1 MEIQSN
7 TIYSDHTIQLLL
19 QIANLHN
26 ISPSINEYVTNLKKV
41 MTKLNIPL
49 FNISCLS
56 NIEGTDHLLIFPD
69 WNRIKIWVPEIELE
83 DKTPQCISLNI
94 KKLIAN
100 RSLFKRSI
108 LFSLLRGYTII
119 SDNLD
124 IDKTIGHNIAT
135 YSLNQILHDFSMANK
150 ELSQILTPEIQN
162 KIVSSSAFGGVLSFP
177 LFAGKDVIGSFDIVF
192 PKSHLT
198 IDEDEFATLELVTK
212 LIAGG
217 LRQYRYQNK
226 IILSETK
233 YNLLI
238 NAIPMAIF
246 VINNDYTII
255 ETNDTFKSWFGIE
268 HPLNKKCYEFICLQ
282 NNPCEDCAAKRAIAT
297 SSPITREQNI
307 PYFGQSRFFKYTAS
321 PISAPSGNIS
331 AVVNIL
337 EDITTRIIAERKIEK
352 FSLALA
358 EEVDKQTKELKEK
371 QKKLELITDTLYSLK
386 QANTINESIR
396 YITQSLNKL
405 GAKYCVVTL
414 LSSDVNTLQIVE
426 VYPDDFQRL
435 LKKVAQD
442 NILNIKL
449 DFDEYTNIPF
459 FSVIKTEKD
468 IVIETI
474 DEIQFLIE
482 TTFPEIDINNKNLFL
497 SYIKDEIIAIYPIGS
512 KHKIEGSIAIAIDKA
527 SNEENK
533 DFIQLLL
540 NAAAVEINRKR
551 NQEELVK
558 SELKYRNLVENT
570 QDIILLC
577 TAEGEIVYG
586 NSVFYKLLDYPESHK
601 PSFFDFV
608 DENEK
613 HLLQTIMK
621 HSLNT
626 GTNPQPFEIQ
636 LYNRNG
642 KYTWYELAMSLVPLD
657 HTIGIQIVARDIER
671 KKRMEAH
678 IQNLTEFQEKILQN
692 EMIGIITTDLN
703 GIITSWNKGA
713 STILG
718 FQPFEI
724 LNTPL
729 NKLIYSEDNNQILP
743 KSFTMN
749 SIINQPYAEITML
762 KKNGNIL
769 TTLCMPSLLHDD
781 HNIPFAHL
789 YFFID
794 ITEKKLLE
802 VESLELNQRL
812 HHAQIVTIV
821 SLAKLAEYRNKE
833 TGMHLERIMH
843 YVEILAHELSQ
854 HPDYKDYIT
863 QEYIRDIVNSC
874 LLHDI
879 GKVAVPDHILL
890 KPGKLTEYEFEIMKQ
905 HTVIGAE
912 TIAEAERKVSGR
924 SYLNLGKE
932 IACYHHER
940 WDGSGYPKGL
950 KGHDIPLS
958 ARIVAVADVYDA
970 LVSQRP
976 YKRAFPHEKAVKI
989 ISDKAG
995 IHFDPVVVIAFLK
1008 HHDRFL
1014 EIKETLL

>member
-1 MEIQSN
+1 MEIQTN
-7 TIYSDHTIQLLL
+7 TKYSDHTIQLLL
-19 QIANLHN
+19 QIANLHST
-26 ISPSINEYVTNLKKV
+26 SPSINEYIFNLKKIIA
-41 MTKLNIPL
+41 KLNIPL

-69 WNRIKIWVPEIELE
+69 WKSIQFWVPGIELN
-83 DKTPQCISLNI
+83 DNVPPFTLLNI

-100 RSLFKRSI
+100 RSLFRKSI

-119 SDNLD
+119 SD
-124 IDKTIGHNIAT
+124 TINISTSQIHNIVT
-135 YSLNQILHDFSMANK
+135 YSLNQIIRDFSIANK
-150 ELSQILTPEIQN
+150 ELAQIFTPENQYTI
-162 KIVSSSAFGGVLSFP
+162 ISSPAFGGVLSFP
-177 LFAGKDVIGSFDIVF
+177 LFAEKDVIGSFDIVY

-198 IDEDEFATLELVTK
+198 IDANEFATLELITK
-212 LIAGG
+212 LIADG

-226 IILSETK
+226 IFLSETK
-233 YNLLI
+233 YNSLI
-238 NAIPMAIF
+238 NAIPMAMF

-255 ETNDTFKSWFGIE
+255 ETNDTFKSWFGVQ
-268 HPLNKKCYEFICLQ
+268 HPLNKKCYEIIYLQ
-282 NNPCEDCAAKRAIAT
+282 NNPCEDCAAKRAITAA
-297 SSPITREQNI
+297 SPIIREHNI

-321 PISAPSGNIS
+321 PINAPSGNIS

-358 EEVDKQTKELKEK
+358 DEVDKQTKELKEK

-386 QANTINESIR
+386 QANTINESIH
-396 YITQSLNKL
+396 YITQSLNTL

-426 VYPDDFQRL
+426 VYPDDFKRL
-435 LKKVAQD
+435 LQSVIKG
-442 NILNIKL
+442 NITNIKL
-449 DFDEYTNIPF
+449 NFDEYTTIPLF
-459 FSVIKTEKD
+459 HVIKTGKD
-468 IVIETI
+468 IIIENI
-474 DEIQFLIE
+474 NDIQSLVE
-482 TTFPEIDINNKNLFL
+482 STFPDINANKKNLL
-497 SYIKDEIIAIYPIGS
+497 LTNIQDEIIAIYPIGS
-512 KHKIEGSIAIAIDKA
+512 KHRIEGSIAIATDKK

-551 NQEELVK
+551 NQEELIK

-577 TAEGEIVYG
+577 TTEGEIVYC
-586 NSVFYKLLDYPESHK
+586 NSVFYKLFDYPESRK
-601 PSFFDFV
+601 LSFFDFV
-608 DENEK
+608 DASEK

-621 HSLNT
+621 HSLNS

-642 KYTWYELAMSLVPLD
+642 KYAWYELAMSLVPLD

-692 EMIGIITTDLN
+692 EMIGIITTDLS

-713 STILG
+713 TTILG

-729 NKLIYSEDNNQILP
+729 NKLIYYEDTKQTLIN
-743 KSFTMN
+743 SFTMN
-749 SIINQPYAEITML
+749 SVINQPYAEIAML
-762 KKNGNIL
+762 KKNGDIL
-769 TTLCMPSLLHDD
+769 TTLCMSSLLHDD

-794 ITEKKLLE
+794 ITEKKRLE

-833 TGMHLERIMH
+833 TGMHLERIMR
-843 YVEILAHELSQ
+843 YVEILAHELSH

-863 QEYIRDIVNSC
+863 QEYIRDLVNSC

-879 GKVAVPDHILL
+879 GKVGIPDHILL
-890 KPGKLTEYEFEIMKQ
+890 KPGRLTEYEFEIMKQ
-905 HTVIGAE
+905 HTIIGAE

-932 IACYHHER
+932 IAYYHHER

-950 KGHDIPLS
+950 KGHEIPLS

-970 LVSQRP
+970 LVSERP
-976 YKRAFPHEKAVKI
+976 YKRAFSHEKAVKI
-989 ISDKAG
+989 ISDKTG
-995 IHFDPVVVIAFLK
+995 IHFDPVIVTAFLK
-1008 HHDRFL
+1008 HHDKFL

>member
-1 MEIQSN
+1 METQSN

-26 ISPSINEYVTNLKKV
+26 ISASINEYISNLKNVIIKI
-41 MTKLNIPL
+41 NIPL

-56 NIEGTDHLLIFPD
+56 NIEGTDHLLMFPD
-69 WNRIKIWVPEIELE
+69 WNNIKYWVPEVELN
-83 DKTPQCISLNI
+83 DNIPQCTSLNI
-94 KKLIAN
+94 KKIISN
-100 RSLFKRSI
+100 RPLFKKSI
-108 LFSLLRGYTII
+108 LSSLLRGYTII
-119 SDNLD
+119 SDNLE
-124 IDKTIGHNIAT
+124 ISKTIRHNIAA
-135 YSLNQILHDFSMANK
+135 YPLNQILHDFSMANK
-150 ELSQILTPEIQN
+150 ELSQILTLENQN
-162 KIVSSSAFGGVLSFP
+162 KIASSAAFGGVLSFP
-177 LFAGKDVIGSFDIVF
+177 LFAEKDVIGSFDVVY

-198 IDEDEFATLELVTK
+198 IDDNEFALLELVTK
-212 LIAGG
+212 LIANG

-226 IILSETK
+226 IFLSETK
-233 YNLLI
+233 YNSLI
-238 NAIPMAIF
+238 NAIPMAMF
-246 VINNDYTII
+246 VINTDYTII
-255 ETNDTFKSWFGIE
+255 ETNDTFKSWFGIK
-268 HPLNKKCYEFICLQ
+268 HPLNKKCYELIYLQ
-282 NNPCEDCAAKRAIAT
+282 NNPCEDCAAKRAIA
-297 SSPITREQNI
+297 SSLPITREQNI
-307 PYFGQSRFFKYTAS
+307 PCFGQSRFFKYIAS
-321 PISAPSGNIS
+321 PISAPSGNIT

-337 EDITTRIIAERKIEK
+337 EDITTRITAERKIER

-358 EEVDKQTKELKEK
+358 DEVDKQTTKLKEK
-371 QKKLELITDTLYSLK
+371 QKKLELITHTLYSLK
-386 QANTINESIR
+386 QANTIKESIH
-396 YITQSLNKL
+396 YITESLNKL
-405 GAKYCVVTL
+405 GAQYCVVTL
-414 LSSDVNTLQIVE
+414 RSTDVTTLE
-426 VYPDDFQRL
+426 VVDVFPDDFHHFL
-435 LKKVAQD
+435 DKVVHD
-442 NILNIKL
+442 SIINIKL
-449 DFDEYTNIPF
+449 DFNKYTNIPF
-459 FSVIKTEKD
+459 FSVIKTGKD

-474 DEIQFLIE
+474 DEIQSLIK
-482 TTFPEIDINNKNLFL
+482 TTFTQIDTNDKNLFL
-497 SYIKDEIIAIYPIGS
+497 SYIKDKIIAIYPIGA
-512 KHKIEGSIAIAIDKA
+512 KHRIEGSIAIAIDKA

-551 NQEELVK
+551 NQEQLVK
-558 SELKYRNLVENT
+558 SEIKYRNLVENT

-577 TAEGEIVYG
+577 TSEGEIVYA
-586 NSVFYKLLDYPESHK
+586 NSIFYKIFDYPESRK
-601 PSFFDFV
+601 SSFFDFV
-608 DENEK
+608 DESEK
-613 HLLQTIMK
+613 YLLQTIMK

-626 GTNPQPFEIQ
+626 GTNPHPFEIQ
-636 LYNRNG
+636 LYNRNA
-642 KYTWYELAMSLVPLD
+642 KYIWYELAMSLVPLD
-657 HTIGIQIVARDIER
+657 HTIGVQIVARDIER

-678 IQNLTEFQEKILQN
+678 VQNLTEFQEKILQN

-713 STILG
+713 SIILG

-729 NKLIYSEDNNQILP
+729 NKLIYSQDNGQISQ
-743 KSFTMN
+743 KSF
-749 SIINQPYAEITML
+749 IINSEINQSYAEITML
-762 KKNGNIL
+762 KKNGDIL
-769 TTLCMPSLLHDD
+769 TTLCMPSVLHDD

-794 ITEKKLLE
+794 ITEKKRLE
-802 VESLELNQRL
+802 IESLELNQRL
-812 HHAQIVTIV
+812 HHAQMVTIV

-843 YVEILAHELSQ
+843 YVEILAGELSQ

-863 QEYIRDIVNSC
+863 QEYIYDIVNSS

-905 HTVIGAE
+905 HTVIGAKI
-912 TIAEAERKVSGR
+912 IAEAERKVSGR

-940 WDGSGYPKGL
+940 WDGSGYPNRLIGQE
-950 KGHDIPLS
+950 IPLS

-976 YKRAFPHEKAVKI
+976 YKQVFSHGKAVKI

-995 IHFDPVVVIAFLK
+995 IHFDPVVVTAFMK
-1008 HHDRFL
+1008 HHHKFL